1 MISGDLYAI
10 FYLQMLTLD
19 FSIFGIVHSR
29 PSTSAH
35 PSKADLELFNSF
47 GKIHIITSSPFDFP
61 A

>member
-10 FYLQMLTLD
+10 FHLHMLTLD
-19 FSIFGIVHSR
+19 FSSIGIFHSR

-35 PSKADLELFNSF
+35 PSKADLELFNRF
-47 GKIHIITSSPFDFP
+47 GKIHIITSSPFDYP